1 MGIIFGTAYASDDE
15 TSRPEESD
23 DGDHGKA
30 FDVSDDNGNDDDAD
44 DTHMSDDNDVTSL
57 KERAGWD
64 PNGLKES
71 DSDSDIQ
78 NSVTTVQDDLG
89 SSELQHCI
97 GCSES
102 EIDNVGPIGGDDG
115 LAYLSPVYTP
125 GSPAEE
131 GVGGAV
137 GGGESG
143 RTGLSYAIPVPQ
155 PPVPIDSS
163 YSHCIGC
170 SGIDDFED
178 NTSAA
183 GTAYASEE
191 GNINDQASGTE
202 EANDYAGA
210 DMEIV
215 GESDADI
222 GAYSDLS
229 GDDVL
234 KEDVQKSE
242 STEDIWC
249 IGCSETT
256 DEATSNIAGDQQV
269 AELPLGGVPLPT
281 EEW

>member
-1 MGIIFGTAYASDDE
+1 M
-15 TSRPEESD
+15 TSKTIR
-23 DGDHGKA
+23 
-30 FDVSDDNGNDDDAD
+30 
-44 DTHMSDDNDVTSL
+44 
-57 KERAGWD
+57 
-64 PNGLKES
+64 
-71 DSDSDIQ
+71 
-78 NSVTTVQDDLG
+78 
-89 SSELQHCI
+89 
-97 GCSES
+97 
-102 EIDNVGPIGGDDG
+102 
-115 LAYLSPVYTP
+115 
-125 GSPAEE
+125 
-131 GVGGAV
+131 
-137 GGGESG
+137 
-143 RTGLSYAIPVPQ
+143 VP
-155 PPVPIDSS
+155 
-163 YSHCIGC
+163 
-170 SGIDDFED
+170 
-178 NTSAA
+178 A